1 MEQIKTISQ
10 KSILGKHIKCR
21 RCEEEAYI
29 YLEEGR
35 YRTQCYTCGEDTYL
49 KIYNQ
54 KYEDNNSSNP

>member
-1 MEQIKTISQ
+1 MEQVKKISE

-29 YLEEGR
+29 YLEDGR
-35 YRTQCYTCGEDTYL
+35 YRTKCYTCQEDTYL

-54 KYEDNNSSNP
+54 I